1 MIVQLLFFQ
10 KLIISFNQPSNED
23 TSLESKLNMVDMVL
37 NRIDYENKNVLKPF
51 EVYTNWSGAYKN
63 KIKLI

>member
-10 KLIISFNQPSNED
+10 KLIISFNQSNNED
-23 TSLESKLNMVDMVL
+23 TSLESKFNMVEMVL

-51 EVYTNWSGAYKN
+51 EVYTNWSGA
-63 KIKLI
+63 